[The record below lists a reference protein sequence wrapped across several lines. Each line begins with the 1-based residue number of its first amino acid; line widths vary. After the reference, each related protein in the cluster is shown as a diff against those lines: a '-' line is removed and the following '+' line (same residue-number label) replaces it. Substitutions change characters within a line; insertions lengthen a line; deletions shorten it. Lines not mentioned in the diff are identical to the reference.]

1 MGIKRV
7 VKAVEDKVSA
17 AKAKFV
23 EELEIEHAKMHTR
36 VHQVSAIHQGG
47 VIERERARIEVWAK
61 QRAIE
66 LGLADPL
73 TQGEDEDNNTDIGS
87 SSANEV
93 PATPSADK
101 PGSATTANETDKKDG
116 GGQDAPKEPVGEPK
130 VVEQHVHGALPPDP
144 SYIGMTA
151 EELAL
156 KLGSPKTLPL
166 VIDGKEEQSK

>member
-17 AKAKFV
+17 AKAKFL

-47 VIERERARIEVWAK
+47 VIDRERARIESWAK

-66 LGLADPL
+66 LGLAEDPL
-73 TQGEDEDNNTDIGS
+73 TQAEDGDNNTDIGS

-101 PGSATTANETDKKDG
+101 PGSATTANEPDKKDG

-130 VVEQHVHGALPPDP
+130 VAKDVDTTGGELGLTGLVE
-144 SYIGMTA
+144 
-151 EELAL
+151 
-156 KLGSPKTLPL
+156 
-166 VIDGKEEQSK
+166 DGKKEQSK